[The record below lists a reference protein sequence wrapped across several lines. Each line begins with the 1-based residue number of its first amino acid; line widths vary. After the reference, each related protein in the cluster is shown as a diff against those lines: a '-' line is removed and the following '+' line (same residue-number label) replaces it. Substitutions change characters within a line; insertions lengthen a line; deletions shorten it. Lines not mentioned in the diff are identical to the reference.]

1 MSGRDQ
7 QPPTTGATAAGAAST
22 GTGAA
27 GTATSVTG
35 ASTASRVTPSA
46 EDTAAAYATAAS
58 AGTLAAAASTAPIRG
73 GLGDYARTYVRRARG
88 GEAGS
93 LPAVLALVV
102 LVAIFSIAHHPF
114 FTLGNLANLVT
125 QSAPI
130 MLLAMGLVFVLLLG
144 EIDLSA
150 GVASGVSAATAAV
163 IIYKGQSTVVAVLAA
178 IATGLLTGYLIGVT
192 RSKLRVPSFI
202 VTLALFLALQGVVLL
217 IVTGATNQGN
227 IPLNSPALN
236 ALENSPMP
244 NWAGWLLLAVTVG
257 GYAAYKLADTIGRRR
272 LRLTA
277 EPTALTAIKVAAV
290 LVVGGVLV
298 YLLNVNRALNQ
309 GAGGFATVNGKI
321 VRVQAAALTGVPWIV
336 PILLAFFAVLAFVL
350 KRTPYGRHVY
360 AVGGNTEA
368 ARRAGIKV
376 DAIRISVFVIC
387 STMAAVSG
395 IVLASQ
401 IGVNS
406 AEGGGN
412 TLLLAVGA
420 VVVGGTS
427 LFGGKG
433 RVLDAVIGAVV
444 VTVIQNGMS
453 DIVSGNNGSAVQ
465 FIVTGLVLAL
475 AATVDAV
482 SRRRAGA
489 AGL

>member
-1 MSGRDQ
+1 MSSPADPT
-7 QPPTTGATAAGAAST
+7 PPAAGSL
-22 GTGAA
+22 
-27 GTATSVTG
+27 
-35 ASTASRVTPSA
+35 

-58 AGTLAAAASTAPIRG
+58 AGTLAAAASTAPISG
-73 GLGDYARTYVRRARG
+73 GLGDYLRTYVQRARN

-93 LPAVLALVV
+93 LPAVLGLIVLVV
-102 LVAIFSIAHHPF
+102 IFSIAHHPF

-130 MLLAMGLVFVLLLG
+130 MLLAMGIVFVLLLG

-150 GVASGVSAATAAV
+150 GVASGVSAATVAV
-163 IIYKGQSTVVAVLAA
+163 IIYKGHSPILAVLGA
-178 IATGLLTGYLIGVT
+178 IATGVIIGYLIGVT
-192 RSKLRVPSFI
+192 RAKLKVPSFI

-217 IVTGATNQGN
+217 IVINAGTQGN

-236 ALENSPMP
+236 ALENSQMP
-244 NWAGWLLLAVTVG
+244 NWGGWLVLAVAVV
-257 GYAAYKLADTIGRRR
+257 GYAGYRVTDTAGRRR
-272 LRLTA
+272 LGLVA
-277 EPTALTAIKVAAV
+277 EPISLTAIKILFV
-290 LVVGGVLV
+290 LVVGAVFV
-298 YLLNVNRALNQ
+298 ELLNRNRSLDKT
-309 GAGGFATVNGKI
+309 GGGFAVVNGKI
-321 VRVQAAALTGVPWIV
+321 VKVEATALTGVPWIV
-336 PILLAFFAVLAFVL
+336 PVLLVTFAILAFVL

-360 AVGGNTEA
+360 AVGGNAEA

-387 STMAAVSG
+387 SGLAALSG

-420 VVVGGTS
+420 AVVGGTS

-433 RVLDAVIGAVV
+433 RVLDAVIGALV

-453 DIVSGNNGSAVQ
+453 DIVKGNNGSAVQ
-465 FIVTGLVLAL
+465 YIVTGLVLAL
-475 AATVDAV
+475 AATVDAIA
-482 SRRRAGA
+482 RRRAGA

>member
-1 MSGRDQ
+1 MS
-7 QPPTTGATAAGAAST
+7 ATADRPAATAVGGST
-22 GTGAA
+22 PA
-27 GTATSVTG
+27 
-35 ASTASRVTPSA
+35 TPSA
-46 EDTAAAYATAAS
+46 EDTASAYATAAS
-58 AGTLAAAASTAPIRG
+58 VGTLAAAASTAPIQG
-73 GLGDYARTYVRRARG
+73 GLGDYARTYVQRAKG

-93 LPAVLALVV
+93 LPAVLGLIV

-130 MLLAMGLVFVLLLG
+130 MLLAMGIVFVLLLG

-150 GVASGVSAATAAV
+150 GVASGVSAATVAV
-163 IIYKGQSTVVAVLAA
+163 IIYKGNSPILAVPAA
-178 IATGLLTGYLIGVT
+178 IATGVVIGYVIGVT
-192 RSKLRVPSFI
+192 RAKLKVPSFI

-217 IVTGATNQGN
+217 IVINAGTQGN

-236 ALENSPMP
+236 ALENSQMP
-244 NWAGWLLLAVTVG
+244 NWGGWVVLAVTVL
-257 GYAAYKLADTIGRRR
+257 GYAGYRVADSVGRRR
-272 LRLTA
+272 LGLVA
-277 EPTALTAIKVAAV
+277 EPTSLTAIKILFI
-290 LVVGGVLV
+290 LVVGGVFV
-298 YLLNVNRALNQ
+298 ELLNRNRALDKT
-309 GAGGFATVNGKI
+309 GGGFAVVNGKI
-321 VRVQAAALTGVPWIV
+321 VKVQATALTGVPWIV
-336 PILLAFFAVLAFVL
+336 PVLLVIFAILAFVL

-360 AVGGNTEA
+360 AVGGNAEA

-387 STMAAVSG
+387 SGLAAASG

-420 VVVGGTS
+420 AVVGGTS

-433 RVLDAVIGAVV
+433 RVLDAVIGASV

-453 DIVSGNNGSAVQ
+453 DIVKGNNGSAVQ
-465 FIVTGLVLAL
+465 YIVTGLVLAL
-475 AATVDAV
+475 AATVDAIA
-482 SRRRAGA
+482 RRRAGA

>member
-1 MSGRDQ
+1 MSIPD
-7 QPPTTGATAAGAAST
+7 QPPTTGATAAPRPA
-22 GTGAA
+22 
-27 GTATSVTG
+27 
-35 ASTASRVTPSA
+35 TPSE
-46 EDTAAAYATAAS
+46 EDTASAYATAAS

-73 GLGDYARTYVRRARG
+73 GLGDYLRTYFQRARG

-102 LVAIFSIAHHPF
+102 LVVIFSVAHHPF

-163 IIYKGQSTVVAVLAA
+163 IIYKGGSTIFGVVAA
-178 IATGLLTGYLIGVT
+178 IATGVVTGFVIGIV

-202 VTLALFLALQGVVLL
+202 ITLALFLALQGVVLL
-217 IVTGATNQGN
+217 IVTGATGQGN

-236 ALENSPMP
+236 ALENSQMP
-244 NWAGWLLLAVTVG
+244 NWAGWLLLAIAVV
-257 GYAAYKLADTIGRRR
+257 GYAAYKLADGRGRRA
-272 LRLTA
+272 LGLIA
-277 EPTALTAIKVAAV
+277 EPATLTAIKIAAV
-290 LVVGGVLV
+290 LVIGGVLV
-298 YLLNVNRALNQ
+298 YLLNINRALNKTS
-309 GAGGFATVNGKI
+309 GGFAVVNGKI
-321 VRVQAAALTGVPWIV
+321 VKVAAAALTGVPWI
-336 PILLAFFAVLAFVL
+336 ILLLLAFFAVLAFIL
-350 KRTPYGRHVY
+350 KRTVYGRHVY

-368 ARRAGIKV
+368 SRRAGIKV
-376 DAIRISVFVIC
+376 DAIRTSVFVIC
-387 STMAAVSG
+387 SGMAAVSG

-401 IGVNS
+401 TGVNS

-433 RVLDAVIGAVV
+433 RILDAVIGAVV
-444 VTVIQNGMS
+444 VTVIQNGMA
-453 DIVSGNNGSAVQ
+453 DIVSGGNGSAVQ

-475 AATVDAV
+475 AATVDAI

>member
-1 MSGRDQ
+1 MSSPQ
-7 QPPTTGATAAGAAST
+7 TPVTPTADDTASAYAAAAS
-22 GTGAA
+22 
-27 GTATSVTG
+27 V
-35 ASTASRVTPSA
+35 
-46 EDTAAAYATAAS
+46 
-58 AGTLAAAASTAPIRG
+58 GTLAAAASTAPIRG
-73 GLGDYARTYVRRARG
+73 GLGAYARNYVQRAKG

-93 LPAVLALVV
+93 LPAVLGLILLVI
-102 LVAIFSIAHHPF
+102 IFSVAHHPF

-130 MLLAMGLVFVLLLG
+130 MLLAMGIVFVLLLG

-150 GVASGVSAATAAV
+150 GVASGVSAATVAV
-163 IIYKGQSTVVAVLAA
+163 IIYKGHSPVLAVLAA
-178 IATGLLTGYLIGVT
+178 IATGVIIGYLIGVT
-192 RSKLRVPSFI
+192 RAKLKVPSFI
-202 VTLALFLALQGVVLL
+202 VTLALFLALQGVVLI
-217 IVTGATNQGN
+217 IVTKAGTQGN

-236 ALENSPMP
+236 ALENSQMP
-244 NWAGWLLLAVTVG
+244 TWGGWVLLAIAVLGYG
-257 GYAAYKLADTIGRRR
+257 GYRVAESVGRRS
-272 LRLTA
+272 LGLIA
-277 EPTALTAIKVAAV
+277 EPVSLTAIKVGVV
-290 LVVGGVLV
+290 LVLGGVLV
-298 YLLNVNRALNQ
+298 ALLNINRALNKT
-309 GAGGFATVNGKI
+309 GGGFAVVNGKI
-321 VRVQAAALTGVPWIV
+321 VKVQATALTGVPWIV
-336 PILLAFFAVLAFVL
+336 PLLLVVFAILAFVL

-360 AVGGNTEA
+360 AVGGNAEA

-387 STMAAVSG
+387 SGLAALSG

-406 AEGGGN
+406 GEGGGN

-420 VVVGGTS
+420 AVVGGTS

-433 RVLDAVIGAVV
+433 RILDAVIGAVV

-453 DIVSGNNGSAVQ
+453 DIVQGANGSAVQ
-465 FIVTGLVLAL
+465 YIVTGLVLAL